1 MVLYLQ
7 ANYCGTFAI
16 AELNKWQNLESD
28 NPFDWDAFFTLED
41 DIPGDTPLVEINKM
55 VVEKYGCKKLVIQ
68 F

>member
-7 ANYCGTFAI
+7 ANYGGTFAI
-16 AELNKWQNLESD
+16 AEKNNYKDEVAPYD
-28 NPFDWDAFFTLED
+28 YYTLEGN
-41 DIPGDTPLVEINKM
+41 ISGNTSIVEINKL